1 MQSWLI
7 VCWKVKDWFVCGNG
21 GRIFF
26 SRRSRIRISISI
38 SMISNEVVDVILRV
52 VIEEWLVLVFV
63 FVFAVFATTF
73 DLIVLQVSK
82 IVNVQV
88 NWRS

>member
-1 MQSWLI
+1 
-7 VCWKVKDWFVCGNG
+7 
-21 GRIFF
+21 
-26 SRRSRIRISISI
+26 
-38 SMISNEVVDVILRV
+38 MISNEVVDVILRV
-52 VIEEWLVLVFV
+52 VIKEWLVLVFV
-63 FVFAVFATTF
+63 FVFAVFTTTF

>member
-1 MQSWLI
+1 
-7 VCWKVKDWFVCGNG
+7 
-21 GRIFF
+21 
-26 SRRSRIRISISI
+26 
-38 SMISNEVVDVILRV
+38 MISDEVVDVILRV
-52 VIEEWLVLVFV
+52 VIEEWFVLVFV
-63 FVFAVFATTF
+63 FVFVFATAF